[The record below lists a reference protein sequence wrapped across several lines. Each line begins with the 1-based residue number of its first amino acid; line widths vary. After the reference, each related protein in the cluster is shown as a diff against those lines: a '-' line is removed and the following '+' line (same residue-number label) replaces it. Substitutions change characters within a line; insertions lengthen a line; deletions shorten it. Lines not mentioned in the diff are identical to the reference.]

1 MQIKNKLIFLVLIT
15 GFILFYFFN
24 GNDTSYTFRNAEYLK
39 NHYNKHGLEM
49 GFESE
54 EEYKKFKE
62 RHEKTKVT
70 RNDISTYEGDCYL
83 GIDAGSTTT
92 KLVLIDKEGNL
103 LYSLYGSNEGNPLK
117 SVMNMLKKLYEI
129 MPKKENRCQSY

>member
-54 EEYKKFKE
+54 EEYEVCEKE
-62 RHEKTKVT
+62 EEAKPTENVEEKEVVEEQPVEET
-70 RNDISTYEGDCYL
+70 E
-83 GIDAGSTTT
+83 
-92 KLVLIDKEGNL
+92 E
-103 LYSLYGSNEGNPLK
+103 
-117 SVMNMLKKLYEI
+117 
-129 MPKKENRCQSY
+129 KKED

>member
-1 MQIKNKLIFLVLIT
+1 MQIKNKLIFLVLII

-54 EEYKKFKE
+54 EEY
-62 RHEKTKVT
+62 EK
-70 RNDISTYEGDCYL
+70 RASD
-83 GIDAGSTTT
+83 
-92 KLVLIDKEGNL
+92 LINYCIKNSSC
-103 LYSLYGSNEGNPLK
+103 LY
-117 SVMNMLKKLYEI
+117 
-129 MPKKENRCQSY
+129 KKEEDNDDIYYLEETNEIIFLSSDGYIRTYFLPDDGIAYFNRQ

>member
-1 MQIKNKLIFLVLIT
+1 MQIKNKLIFLVLII

-54 EEYKKFKE
+54 EEY
-62 RHEKTKVT
+62 EK
-70 RNDISTYEGDCYL
+70 RASD
-83 GIDAGSTTT
+83 
-92 KLVLIDKEGNL
+92 LINYCINNSSC
-103 LYSLYGSNEGNPLK
+103 LY
-117 SVMNMLKKLYEI
+117 
-129 MPKKENRCQSY
+129 KKEEDNDDIYYLEETNEIIKTFLINFQKFSYKTLKNSFQRIGG